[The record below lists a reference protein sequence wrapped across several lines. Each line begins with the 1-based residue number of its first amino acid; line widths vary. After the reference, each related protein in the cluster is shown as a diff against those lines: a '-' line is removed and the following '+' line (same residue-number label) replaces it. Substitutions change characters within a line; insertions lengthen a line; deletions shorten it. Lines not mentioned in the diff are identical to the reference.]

1 MHTATPAALHVF
13 YYCSLNGLRPS
24 LTAAILAHSLL
35 SPPLLLHL
43 SLSFNPSPTQTCLV
57 SSGPLCPPHCP
68 PSTSQ
73 PPSHWEPDALEIRN
87 IDFLKW
93 SSLCF
98 LWCCCF
104 PVRHPAF
111 ICSLLSVLC
120 AIFSSDLRSYNSI
133 NCSHYSSLI
142 QLTAIIILHSL
153 QWSFIYLQTSSFSF
167 KVTMKRIINKFKNG

>member
-1 MHTATPAALHVF
+1 MQIAHSYTSRSPRFPL
-13 YYCSLNGLRPS
+13 LQLKWPPS

-43 SLSFNPSPTQTCLV
+43 SSNLSPSFNPSPTQTCLV
-57 SSGPLCPPHCP
+57 SSGLLCPPPWP

-73 PPSHWEPDALEIRN
+73 PPSHWEPDALVIRN
-87 IDFLKW
+87 IDFLKL

-111 ICSLLSVLC
+111 ICSLLFVLC
-120 AIFSSDLRSYNSI
+120 AIFSSDLSSYNSN
-133 NCSHYSSLI
+133 NCYHYSSFM
-142 QLTAIIILHSL
+142 A
-153 QWSFIYLQTSSFSF
+153 
-167 KVTMKRIINKFKNG
+167 V

>member
-1 MHTATPAALHVF
+1 MASA
-13 YYCSLNGLRPS
+13 PS

-35 SPPLLLHL
+35 SPILLLHLSSNL
-43 SLSFNPSPTQTCLV
+43 SLSFNPLPVQTCLV
-57 SSGPLCPPHCP
+57 SSGLLCPSPWP

-73 PPSHWEPDALEIRN
+73 APSNWEPDALEIRN
-87 IDFLKW
+87 IDFLKL

-120 AIFSSDLRSYNSI
+120 AIFSNDLRSYTVI
-133 NCSHYSSLI
+133 QILLSLF
-142 QLTAIIILHSL
+142 
-153 QWSFIYLQTSSFSF
+153 FIHDSVALFLYKPVQFPLKS
-167 KVTMKRIINKFKNG
+167 R